1 MIKILGGTLAV
12 TGLLAGGMAAGHAAE
27 RHRSADSTV
36 LALAEE
42 VKTLSSQR
50 SVAPADLSTKKEE
63 LAREVETSYSAL
75 SSSALVKVKL
85 YLPRCAKT
93 IGQRDRGG
101 NGIDVPAS
109 RGGSTSCIIK
119 VGDRGEA
126 ALSLKISLDACH
138 QRRPVG
144 NIRDKFQYKDRNALK
159 AVQREARISADGV
172 FGPQTSRTILY
183 YHAFAEGW
191 GSSNG
196 NCGQRR

>member
-12 TGLLAGGMAAGHAAE
+12 VGLLAGGMAAGHAVE
-27 RHRSADSTV
+27 RPRSADSTV

-50 SVAPADLSTKKEE
+50 SVGPADLSTKKEE
-63 LAREVETSYSAL
+63 LARKVETSYSAL
-75 SSSALVKVKL
+75 SSSTLVKVKL
-85 YLPRCAKT
+85 YLPRCT
-93 IGQRDRGG
+93 RVVGQGAAGG

-126 ALSLKISLDACH
+126 ALNLKISLGSCH
-138 QRRPVG
+138 QRRPIG
-144 NIRDKFQYKDRNALK
+144 NIRDKFQYRDRNALK

-183 YHAFAEGW
+183 YLANAEGW
-191 GSSNG
+191 GSSNS